1 MHYEGI
7 KVWKVYKYILIVYT
21 KIILKGGGKM
31 NISQNIKRLRKV
43 HGYTQRELAQ
53 ILNVRPTAVSAWES
67 GRNKPLMDKV
77 TIMSTLFNVSTSE
90 IVGDSVNNDINLIY
104 NKLNNKRQKCVYN
117 FAKAQ
122 LEDQKGKSNNLFEMH
137 RSFHE
142 IKLAGIVSAGT
153 GEFQT
158 DDASKETITYYGT
171 IPAHD
176 YALRVNGDSMS
187 PMLENHQIIF
197 VRKSN
202 GAELH
207 TGQIIVAMLNGDS
220 YVKKID
226 LNNNCVKLVSLNPKY
241 KPIRV
246 TPTDK
251 FMVQGV
257 VLL

>member
-1 MHYEGI
+1 M
-7 KVWKVYKYILIVYT
+7 
-21 KIILKGGGKM
+21 
-31 NISQNIKRLRKV
+31 R
-43 HGYTQRELAQ
+43 
-53 ILNVRPTAVSAWES
+53 
-67 GRNKPLMDKV
+67 
-77 TIMSTLFNVSTSE
+77 TSKE
-90 IVGDSVNNDINLIY
+90 IINLIVNLRTQRKMSLSQLAKLTGIAKSSLSRYENGSRQFPVNKVNQFAKALNVSPEYLLGIESVNITAIY
-104 NKLNNKRQKCVYN
+104 NQLNNKRQKCVYN

-158 DDASKETITYYGT
+158 DDASKETIPYYGT

-226 LNNNCVKLVSLNPKY
+226 LNNHCVKLVSLNPKY

-246 TPTDK
+246 TETDK

-257 VLL
+257 VIL

>member
-1 MHYEGI
+1 M
-7 KVWKVYKYILIVYT
+7 
-21 KIILKGGGKM
+21 
-31 NISQNIKRLRKV
+31 R
-43 HGYTQRELAQ
+43 
-53 ILNVRPTAVSAWES
+53 
-67 GRNKPLMDKV
+67 
-77 TIMSTLFNVSTSE
+77 TSKE
-90 IVGDSVNNDINLIY
+90 IINLIVNLRTQRKMSLSQLAKLTGIAKSSLSRYENGSRQFPVNKVNQFAKALNVSPEYLLGIESVNITAIY
-104 NKLNNKRQKCVYN
+104 NQLNNKRQKCVYN

-158 DDASKETITYYGT
+158 DDAAKETVPYYGT

-226 LNNNCVKLVSLNPKY
+226 LNNHCVKLVSLNPKY

>member
-1 MHYEGI
+1 MNKKIVVGKMIRFFLDENNMTMKELGKKLGKTESTVSKWISGKSTPLAKDLSKMTNIFNVDIETLLYGGQEE
-7 KVWKVYKYILIVYT
+7 ILS
-21 KIILKGGGKM
+21 KIIK
-31 NISQNIKRLRKV
+31 
-43 HGYTQRELAQ
+43 T
-53 ILNVRPTAVSAWES
+53 
-67 GRNKPLMDKV
+67 
-77 TIMSTLFNVSTSE
+77 TSNL
-90 IVGDSVNNDINLIY
+90 DSN
-104 NKLNNKRQKCVYN
+104 RQKCVYN

-122 LEDQKGKSNNLFEMH
+122 LEDQKGKSDNVFEMH

-153 GEFQT
+153 GEFQA
-158 DDASKETITYYGT
+158 DDAAKETIPYYGT

-187 PMLENHQIIF
+187 PMLENQQIIF

-226 LNNNCVKLVSLNPKY
+226 LNDHCVKLVSLNPKY

-246 TPTDK
+246 IPTDK

>member
-1 MHYEGI
+1 MNKKIVVGKMIRFFLDENNMTMKELGKKLGKTESTVSKWISGKSTPLAKDLSKMTNIFNVDIETLLYGGQEE
-7 KVWKVYKYILIVYT
+7 ILS
-21 KIILKGGGKM
+21 KIIK
-31 NISQNIKRLRKV
+31 
-43 HGYTQRELAQ
+43 A
-53 ILNVRPTAVSAWES
+53 
-67 GRNKPLMDKV
+67 
-77 TIMSTLFNVSTSE
+77 TSNL
-90 IVGDSVNNDINLIY
+90 DSN
-104 NKLNNKRQKCVYN
+104 RQECVYN

-122 LEDQKGKSNNLFEMH
+122 LEDQKGQSDNVFEIH

-158 DDASKETITYYGT
+158 DDAAKETVPYYGT

-226 LNNNCVKLVSLNPKY
+226 LNNHCVKLVSLNPKY

>member
-1 MHYEGI
+1 M
-7 KVWKVYKYILIVYT
+7 
-21 KIILKGGGKM
+21 
-31 NISQNIKRLRKV
+31 R
-43 HGYTQRELAQ
+43 
-53 ILNVRPTAVSAWES
+53 
-67 GRNKPLMDKV
+67 
-77 TIMSTLFNVSTSE
+77 TSKE
-90 IVGDSVNNDINLIY
+90 IINLIVNLRTQRKMSLSQLAKLTGIAKSSLSRYENGSRQFPVNKVNQFAKALNVSPEYLLGIESVNITAIY
-104 NKLNNKRQKCVYN
+104 NQLNNKRQKCVYN

-158 DDASKETITYYGT
+158 DDAANETVPYYGT

-226 LNNNCVKLVSLNPKY
+226 LNNHCVKLVSLNPKY

-246 TPTDK
+246 TETDK

-257 VLL
+257 VIL

>member
-1 MHYEGI
+1 MD
-7 KVWKVYKYILIVYT
+7 
-21 KIILKGGGKM
+21 
-31 NISQNIKRLRKV
+31 Q
-43 HGYTQRELAQ
+43 QELADKLGRKSTST
-53 ILNVRPTAVSAWES
+53 ISEWEK
-67 GRNKPLMDKV
+67 GKYTPKAG
-77 TIMSTLFNVSTSE
+77 TLSDIAHIFNVKIDDLMSSNLQDNNINKT
-90 IVGDSVNNDINLIY
+90 DNDINLIY
-104 NKLNNKRQKCVYN
+104 NQLSNNRQKCVYN

-122 LEDQKGKSNNLFEMH
+122 LEDQKGKSDNVFEMH

-142 IKLAGIVSAGT
+142 IKLAGVVSAGT

-158 DDASKETITYYGT
+158 DDAANETVSYYGT

-187 PMLENHQIIF
+187 PMLENQQIIF

-226 LNNNCVKLVSLNPKY
+226 LNDHCVKLVSLNPKY

-246 TPTDK
+246 TETDK
-251 FMVQGV
+251 FTVQGV

>member
-1 MHYEGI
+1 M
-7 KVWKVYKYILIVYT
+7 
-21 KIILKGGGKM
+21 
-31 NISQNIKRLRKV
+31 R
-43 HGYTQRELAQ
+43 
-53 ILNVRPTAVSAWES
+53 
-67 GRNKPLMDKV
+67 
-77 TIMSTLFNVSTSE
+77 TSKE
-90 IVGDSVNNDINLIY
+90 IINLIVNLRTQRKMSLSQLAKLTGIAKSSLSRYENGSRQFPVNKVNQFAKALNVSPEYLLGIESVNITAIY
-104 NKLNNKRQKCVYN
+104 NQLNNKRQKCVYN

-158 DDASKETITYYGT
+158 DDAAKETVPYYGT

-226 LNNNCVKLVSLNPKY
+226 LNNHCVKLVSLNPKY

-246 TPTDK
+246 TETDK

-257 VLL
+257 VIV

>member
-1 MHYEGI
+1 M
-7 KVWKVYKYILIVYT
+7 
-21 KIILKGGGKM
+21 
-31 NISQNIKRLRKV
+31 R
-43 HGYTQRELAQ
+43 
-53 ILNVRPTAVSAWES
+53 
-67 GRNKPLMDKV
+67 
-77 TIMSTLFNVSTSE
+77 TSKE
-90 IVGDSVNNDINLIY
+90 IINLIVNLRTQRKMSLSQLAKLTGIAKSSLSRYENGSRQFPVNKVNQFAKALNVSPEYLLGIESVNITAIY
-104 NKLNNKRQKCVYN
+104 NQLNNKRQKCVYN

-153 GEFQT
+153 GEFQI
-158 DDASKETITYYGT
+158 DDAANETVPYYGT

-226 LNNNCVKLVSLNPKY
+226 LNNHCVKLVSLNPKY

-246 TPTDK
+246 TETDK

-257 VLL
+257 VIL

>member
-1 MHYEGI
+1 MFS
-7 KVWKVYKYILIVYT
+7 KNLKY
-21 KIILKGGGKM
+21 
-31 NISQNIKRLRKV
+31 LRNKFNMD
-43 HGYTQRELAQ
+43 QQELADKLGRKSTST
-53 ILNVRPTAVSAWES
+53 ISEWEK
-67 GRNKPLMDKV
+67 GKYTPKAG
-77 TIMSTLFNVSTSE
+77 TLSDIAHIFNVKIDDLMSSNLQDNNINKT
-90 IVGDSVNNDINLIY
+90 DNDINLIY
-104 NKLNNKRQKCVYN
+104 NQLSNNRQKCVYN

-122 LEDQKGKSNNLFEMH
+122 LEDQKGKSDNVFEMH

-142 IKLAGIVSAGT
+142 IKLAGVVSAGT

-158 DDASKETITYYGT
+158 DDAANETVSYYGT

-187 PMLENHQIIF
+187 PMLENQQIIF

-226 LNNNCVKLVSLNPKY
+226 LNDHCVKLVSLNPKY

-246 TPTDK
+246 TETDK
-251 FMVQGV
+251 FTVQGV

>member
-1 MHYEGI
+1 MFSENL
-7 KVWKVYKYILIVYT
+7 KY
-21 KIILKGGGKM
+21 
-31 NISQNIKRLRKV
+31 LRNKFNMD
-43 HGYTQRELAQ
+43 QQELADKLGRKSTST
-53 ILNVRPTAVSAWES
+53 ISEWEK
-67 GRNKPLMDKV
+67 GKYTPKAG
-77 TIMSTLFNVSTSE
+77 TLSDIAHIFNVKIDDLMSDNLQDNM
-90 IVGDSVNNDINLIY
+90 INNINKADNDINLIY
-104 NKLNNKRQKCVYN
+104 NQLNNKRQECVYN

-122 LEDQKGKSNNLFEMH
+122 LEDQKGQSDNVFEMH

-153 GEFQT
+153 GEFQI
-158 DDASKETITYYGT
+158 DDAANETVPYYGT

-226 LNNNCVKLVSLNPKY
+226 LNNHCVKLVSLNPKY

>member
-1 MHYEGI
+1 MNKKIVVGKMIRFFLDENNMTMKELGKKLGKTESTVSKWISGKSTPLAKDLSKMTNIFNVDIETLLYGGQEE
-7 KVWKVYKYILIVYT
+7 ILS
-21 KIILKGGGKM
+21 KIIK
-31 NISQNIKRLRKV
+31 
-43 HGYTQRELAQ
+43 A
-53 ILNVRPTAVSAWES
+53 
-67 GRNKPLMDKV
+67 
-77 TIMSTLFNVSTSE
+77 TSNL
-90 IVGDSVNNDINLIY
+90 DSN
-104 NKLNNKRQKCVYN
+104 RQECVYN

-122 LEDQKGKSNNLFEMH
+122 LEDQKGQSDNVFEMH

-158 DDASKETITYYGT
+158 DDAAKETVPYYGT

-226 LNNNCVKLVSLNPKY
+226 LNNHCVKLVSLNPKY

>member
-1 MHYEGI
+1 MNREDYLKYLIEI
-7 KVWKVYKYILIVYT
+7 KYGTVKAFSYHIKLPYTTIRSILDRGVMNAKMGNIIKICNGLDINPEDLLNVKNSLLS
-21 KIILKGGGKM
+21 KIIKTTGNL
-31 NISQNIKRLRKV
+31 
-43 HGYTQRELAQ
+43 
-53 ILNVRPTAVSAWES
+53 
-67 GRNKPLMDKV
+67 
-77 TIMSTLFNVSTSE
+77 
-90 IVGDSVNNDINLIY
+90 DSN
-104 NKLNNKRQKCVYN
+104 RQKCVYN

-122 LEDQKGKSNNLFEMH
+122 LEDQKGKSDNVFEMH

-158 DDASKETITYYGT
+158 DDAAKETVPYYGT

-226 LNNNCVKLVSLNPKY
+226 LNNHCVKLVSLNPKY

>member
-1 MHYEGI
+1 MNKKIVVGKMIRFFLDENNMTMKELGKKLGKTESTVSKWISGKSTPLAKDLSKMTNIFNVDIETLLYGGQEE
-7 KVWKVYKYILIVYT
+7 ILS
-21 KIILKGGGKM
+21 KIIK
-31 NISQNIKRLRKV
+31 
-43 HGYTQRELAQ
+43 T
-53 ILNVRPTAVSAWES
+53 
-67 GRNKPLMDKV
+67 
-77 TIMSTLFNVSTSE
+77 TSNL
-90 IVGDSVNNDINLIY
+90 DSN
-104 NKLNNKRQKCVYN
+104 RQECVYN

-122 LEDQKGKSNNLFEMH
+122 LEDQKGKSDNVFEMH

-153 GEFQT
+153 GEFQI
-158 DDASKETITYYGT
+158 DDAANETVPYYGT

-226 LNNNCVKLVSLNPKY
+226 LNDHCVKLVSLNPKY

-246 TPTDK
+246 TETDK
-251 FMVQGV
+251 FTVQGV

>member
-1 MHYEGI
+1 MF
-7 KVWKVYKYILIVYT
+7 
-21 KIILKGGGKM
+21 IIL
-31 NISQNIKRLRKV
+31 R
-43 HGYTQRELAQ
+43 
-53 ILNVRPTAVSAWES
+53 
-67 GRNKPLMDKV
+67 
-77 TIMSTLFNVSTSE
+77 
-90 IVGDSVNNDINLIY
+90 
-104 NKLNNKRQKCVYN
+104 KLNWKTK
-117 FAKAQ
+117 
-122 LEDQKGKSNNLFEMH
+122 KGKSDNVFEMR

-153 GEFQT
+153 GEFQA
-158 DDASKETITYYGT
+158 DDVANETVPYYGT

-202 GAELH
+202 GTELH
-207 TGQIIVAMLNGDS
+207 TGQIIVAMLNDDS

-226 LNNNCVKLVSLNPKY
+226 LNNHCVKLVPLNPKY

-246 TPTDK
+246 TETDK

-257 VLL
+257 VIL

>member
-1 MHYEGI
+1 MNKKIVVGKMIRFFLDENNMTMKELGKKLGKTESTVSKWISGKSTPLAKDLSKMTNIFNVDIETLLYGGQEE
-7 KVWKVYKYILIVYT
+7 ILS
-21 KIILKGGGKM
+21 KIIK
-31 NISQNIKRLRKV
+31 
-43 HGYTQRELAQ
+43 T
-53 ILNVRPTAVSAWES
+53 
-67 GRNKPLMDKV
+67 
-77 TIMSTLFNVSTSE
+77 TSNL
-90 IVGDSVNNDINLIY
+90 DSN
-104 NKLNNKRQKCVYN
+104 RQECVYN

-122 LEDQKGKSNNLFEMH
+122 LEDQKGQSENVFEMH

-158 DDASKETITYYGT
+158 DDASKETIPYYGT

-226 LNNNCVKLVSLNPKY
+226 LNNHCVKLVSLNPKY

-246 TPTDK
+246 TETDK

-257 VLL
+257 VIL

>member
-1 MHYEGI
+1 M
-7 KVWKVYKYILIVYT
+7 
-21 KIILKGGGKM
+21 
-31 NISQNIKRLRKV
+31 R
-43 HGYTQRELAQ
+43 
-53 ILNVRPTAVSAWES
+53 
-67 GRNKPLMDKV
+67 
-77 TIMSTLFNVSTSE
+77 TSKE
-90 IVGDSVNNDINLIY
+90 IINLIVDLRTQKKMSLTQLAKLSGIAKSSLSRYENGSREFPINKVSQFAKALNVSSEYLLGIESVNITTIY
-104 NKLNNKRQKCVYN
+104 NQLSNKRQKCVYN

-122 LEDQKGKSNNLFEMH
+122 LEDQKGKSDNVFKMH

-142 IKLAGIVSAGT
+142 LKLAGVVSAGT

-158 DDASKETITYYGT
+158 DDVANEIVPYYGT

-226 LNNNCVKLVSLNPKY
+226 LNNHCVKLVSLNPKY

>member
-1 MHYEGI
+1 MNKKIVVGKMIRFFLDENNMTMKELGKKLGKTESTVSKWISGKSTPLAKDLSKMTNIFNVDIETLLYGGQEE
-7 KVWKVYKYILIVYT
+7 ILS
-21 KIILKGGGKM
+21 KIIK
-31 NISQNIKRLRKV
+31 
-43 HGYTQRELAQ
+43 A
-53 ILNVRPTAVSAWES
+53 
-67 GRNKPLMDKV
+67 
-77 TIMSTLFNVSTSE
+77 TSNL
-90 IVGDSVNNDINLIY
+90 DSN
-104 NKLNNKRQKCVYN
+104 RQECVYN

-122 LEDQKGKSNNLFEMH
+122 LEDQKGKSDNVFEMH

-226 LNNNCVKLVSLNPKY
+226 LNNHCVKLVSLNPKY

>member
-1 MHYEGI
+1 MNKKIVVGKMIRFFLDENNMTMKELGKKLGKTESTVSKWISGKSTPLAKDLSKMTNIFNVDIETLLYGGQEE
-7 KVWKVYKYILIVYT
+7 ILS
-21 KIILKGGGKM
+21 KIIK
-31 NISQNIKRLRKV
+31 
-43 HGYTQRELAQ
+43 T
-53 ILNVRPTAVSAWES
+53 
-67 GRNKPLMDKV
+67 
-77 TIMSTLFNVSTSE
+77 TSNL
-90 IVGDSVNNDINLIY
+90 DSN
-104 NKLNNKRQKCVYN
+104 RQECVYN

-158 DDASKETITYYGT
+158 DDAAKETVPYYGT

-226 LNNNCVKLVSLNPKY
+226 LNNHCVKLVSLNPKY

>member
-1 MHYEGI
+1 MNKKIVVGKMIRFFLDENNMTMKELGKKLGKTESTVSKWISGKSTPLAKDLSKMTNIFNVDIETLLYGGQEE
-7 KVWKVYKYILIVYT
+7 ILS
-21 KIILKGGGKM
+21 KIIK
-31 NISQNIKRLRKV
+31 
-43 HGYTQRELAQ
+43 T
-53 ILNVRPTAVSAWES
+53 
-67 GRNKPLMDKV
+67 
-77 TIMSTLFNVSTSE
+77 TSNL
-90 IVGDSVNNDINLIY
+90 DSN
-104 NKLNNKRQKCVYN
+104 RQECVYN

-122 LEDQKGKSNNLFEMH
+122 LEDQKGQSENVFEMH

-158 DDASKETITYYGT
+158 DDASKETIPYYGT

-226 LNNNCVKLVSLNPKY
+226 LNNHCVKLVSLNPKY

>member
-1 MHYEGI
+1 M
-7 KVWKVYKYILIVYT
+7 
-21 KIILKGGGKM
+21 
-31 NISQNIKRLRKV
+31 R
-43 HGYTQRELAQ
+43 
-53 ILNVRPTAVSAWES
+53 
-67 GRNKPLMDKV
+67 
-77 TIMSTLFNVSTSE
+77 TSKE
-90 IVGDSVNNDINLIY
+90 IINLIVNLRTQRKMSLSQLAKLTGIAKSSLSRYENGSRQFPVNKVNQFAKALNVSPEYLLGIEPINITAIY
-104 NKLNNKRQKCVYN
+104 NQLNNNRQKCVYN

-122 LEDQKGKSNNLFEMH
+122 LEDQKRKSDNVFEMR

-158 DDASKETITYYGT
+158 DDVANETVPYYGT

-226 LNNNCVKLVSLNPKY
+226 LNNHCVKLVPLNPKY

-246 TPTDK
+246 TETDK
-251 FMVQGV
+251 FTVQGV
-257 VLL
+257 VIL

>member
-1 MHYEGI
+1 M
-7 KVWKVYKYILIVYT
+7 
-21 KIILKGGGKM
+21 
-31 NISQNIKRLRKV
+31 R
-43 HGYTQRELAQ
+43 
-53 ILNVRPTAVSAWES
+53 
-67 GRNKPLMDKV
+67 
-77 TIMSTLFNVSTSE
+77 TSKE
-90 IVGDSVNNDINLIY
+90 IINLIVNLRTQRKMSLSQLAKLTGIAKSSLSRYENGSRQFPVNKVNQFAKALNVSPEYLLGIEPINITAIY
-104 NKLNNKRQKCVYN
+104 NQLNNNRQKCVYN

-122 LEDQKGKSNNLFEMH
+122 LEDQKRKSDNVFEMR

-158 DDASKETITYYGT
+158 DDVANETVPYYGT

-226 LNNNCVKLVSLNPKY
+226 LNNHCVKLVSLNPKY

-251 FMVQGV
+251 FTVQGV
-257 VLL
+257 VIL